1 MLKNDK
7 IKGIIFILFAAFGF
21 SLMTFFVR
29 LSGDLP
35 TMQKAFFRNL
45 VALVVALSAIIK
57 NNKGIHVGKGN
68 RLDLFMR
75 SAFGTMGLIANFYA
89 IDKLDIADANMLNK
103 LSPFFAIIISIFILK
118 EIPNRFDILTTVIA
132 FIGALFIIRPT
143 GAFTA
148 VFPALMGLLGGFGA
162 GTAYVFVRK
171 LGKKGVQTP
180 IIVAAFSLFSC
191 IVTLPY
197 LIFNYVHMEP
207 IQLIYLLL
215 AGVSASIGQFSI
227 TNAYKFAPA
236 KEISVFDYTQVIFA
250 ALLGIFFFGEVP
262 EVLSLVGYTVIIGVA
277 IIRWKRNL
285 NQM

>member
-1 MLKNDK
+1 MIKNDK

-29 LSGDLP
+29 ISGDLP
-35 TMQKAFFRNL
+35 TMQKAFFRNFIAL
-45 VALVVALSAIIK
+45 IVASFALIK
-57 NNKGIHVGKGN
+57 NGNGVHVAKGN

-75 SAFGTMGLIANFYA
+75 CAFGTSGLIANFYA
-89 IDKLDIADANMLNK
+89 IDRLGIADANMLNK
-103 LSPFFAIIISIFILK
+103 LSPFFAIILSIFILK
-118 EIPNRFDILTTVIA
+118 EVPNKFDILTTIIA

-143 GAFTA
+143 GSFGA
-148 VFPALMGLLGGFGA
+148 VFPALMGLFGGFGA

-171 LGKKGVQTP
+171 LGKKGVQAP

-191 IVTLPY
+191 IITLPF
-197 LIFNYVHMEP
+197 LIFNYVPMTP
-207 IQLIYLLL
+207 VQLLYLLL

-227 TNAYKFAPA
+227 TNAYKCAPA

-262 EVLSLVGYTVIIGVA
+262 VTLSIIGYTIIIGIAV
-277 IIRWKRNL
+277 IRWHRNL
-285 NQM
+285 KSD